1 MSIRMVLKST
11 DGNLLFENNTA
22 CNFTIQLDR
31 QIDLTGYW
39 MVGLTEISIT
49 YKDTSK
55 HIEDIYV
62 YSNICEESFVGSS
75 EKPLL
80 RKVYIK
86 KETTE
91 QYTVN
96 KQKHYKTNLIFGVP
110 YFVPVRLGRL
120 NQIHIYIT
128 DEIGQQSSF
137 INKNCCVT
145 LHLKKYPFL
154 Q

>member
-1 MSIRMVLKST
+1 MVLKST

-22 CNFTIQLDR
+22 YNFTVQLDR
-31 QIDLTGYW
+31 QIDLEGYW
-39 MVGLTEISIT
+39 MVGLTEISLK
-49 YKDTSK
+49 YKDSSK

-62 YSNICEESFVGSS
+62 YSNVCEESFVGSS
-75 EKPLL
+75 EKTLL

-86 KETTE
+86 KDTTE
-91 QYTVN
+91 QYTVS
-96 KQKHYKTNLIFGVP
+96 KQKHFKTDLIFGVP
-110 YFVPVRLGRL
+110 YYVPVRLARL

-128 DEIGQQSSF
+128 DDTGKLSSF
-137 INKNCCVT
+137 INKDSSVT